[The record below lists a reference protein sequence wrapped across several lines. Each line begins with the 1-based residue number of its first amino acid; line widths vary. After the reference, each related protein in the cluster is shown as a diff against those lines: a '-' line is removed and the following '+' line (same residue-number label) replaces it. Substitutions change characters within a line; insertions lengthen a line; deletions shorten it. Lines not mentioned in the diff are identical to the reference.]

1 MIPAL
6 RPWIGGAAATLRALS
21 PLHAIVL
28 AIVQGVTEFIPVSS
42 SAHLILIPYLLGWP
56 DQGLAFD
63 VACHLGTFFA
73 ALLYFRRD
81 VADLVAGV
89 FTGQAQGGAGGDDS
103 FYPRKLAAAIV
114 VGSIPAAIVGVLFK
128 SWIES
133 EARNP
138 LLIAGTSIVFGLLLA
153 FADHTGAKRRDLVE
167 IGMIAGFAIGCA
179 QALALVP
186 GTSRSGIT
194 ITAALLL
201 GFRREGAARFAFL
214 LFLPVSAGAALLEGH
229 KLWKAG
235 LPHAELVAFGIAI
248 AVSAVVGYA
257 VIAWL
262 IGWLRRRSLDAFVVY
277 RVLLGLAILGVVF
290 ARR

>member
-1 MIPAL
+1 MI
-6 RPWIGGAAATLRALS
+6 RPLN

-28 AIVQGVTEFIPVSS
+28 AIVQGATEFIPVSS
-42 SAHLILIPYLLGWP
+42 SAHLILVPYLLGWP

-63 VACHLGTFFA
+63 VACHVGTLLA
-73 ALLYFRRD
+73 ALVYFRRD
-81 VADLVAGV
+81 VIDLVAEVVSGRP
-89 FTGQAQGGAGGDDS
+89 QGGAGGDDS

-114 VGSIPAAIVGVLFK
+114 AGSVPAAVVGILLK
-128 SWIES
+128 DWIES

-138 LLIAGTSIVFGLLLA
+138 LLIAGTSIAFGLVLA
-153 FADHTGAKRRDLVE
+153 LADHTGGKRRDLVE
-167 IGMIAGFAIGCA
+167 IGILAGLAIGCA

-194 ITAALLL
+194 ITLALLL
-201 GFRREGAARFAFL
+201 GFRREAAARFSFL
-214 LFLPVSAGAALLEGH
+214 LFLPVAAGAALLEGH
-229 KLWKAG
+229 KLWKSG
-235 LPHAELVAFGIAI
+235 LPRADWVAFALGI
-248 AVSAVVGYA
+248 AVSALVGYA

-277 RVLLGLAILGVVF
+277 RVLLGLGILAVVF